1 MTGGADDKPDIVSCR
16 NGIVESV
23 RNGDRVLRILRL
35 AGAEAVGRE
44 KRFGSVEP
52 GEDELHHGG

>member
-1 MTGGADDKPDIVSCR
+1 MTGGADDKPDIVPCR

-44 KRFGSVEP
+44 KP
-52 GEDELHHGG
+52 W